1 MLRLDA
7 LVDSPSF
14 TLRTWR
20 TLKPPRRAAMGS
32 KLMDGESGSTF
43 PLRRGLIRR
52 RLEST
57 WENQWIGRGTGAPV
71 EVVVTNT
78 ETAVIV
84 VLHLHT
90 VAEAAVDVA
99 TLDRVHTPHVSKA
112 PRQSPLLDLI

>member
-1 MLRLDA
+1 ME
-7 LVDSPSF
+7 
-14 TLRTWR
+14 
-20 TLKPPRRAAMGS
+20 S

-43 PLRRGLIRR
+43 PLRRGLIRQ

-57 WENQWIGRGTGAPV
+57 WENQWIGRGTGAPA
-71 EVVVTNT
+71 EVVETNT

-90 VAEAAVDVA
+90 GAEAAVDVA

-112 PRQSPLLDLI
+112 PRQSPLLDLT